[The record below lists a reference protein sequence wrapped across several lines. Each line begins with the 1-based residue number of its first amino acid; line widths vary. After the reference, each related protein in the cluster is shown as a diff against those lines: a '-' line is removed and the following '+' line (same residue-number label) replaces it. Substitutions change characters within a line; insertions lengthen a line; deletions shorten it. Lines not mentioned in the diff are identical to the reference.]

1 MQKQQSPGENY
12 LLGQTPE
19 AHQRLLITGQLFNP
33 FTRRVLTEAGITTGM
48 HVLDVGAVLA
58 LSVCLPQNWWA
69 RQVVCLASMPT
80 RRYYSSPRRA
90 PGPLA

>member
-33 FTRRVLTEAGITTGM
+33 FTQQVLTEAGRFHQQG
-48 HVLDVGAVLA
+48 L
-58 LSVCLPQNWWA
+58 
-69 RQVVCLASMPT
+69 
-80 RRYYSSPRRA
+80 
-90 PGPLA
+90 